1 MDSKITNSFSRFCNI
16 AVIMSIPK
24 TILLLI
30 LFQTGHE
37 TLFAQK
43 IIDSVSVC
51 EYPVRAGVIYLTAV
65 GTAIHCGEPGV
76 AILTNSDSV
85 FCAGNGLIIG
95 IHSYGDGCAIVIRT
109 EKDDYVSYS
118 NLKSSG
124 LCRGDVVQKGTFL
137 GFAGISDNERSRQVN
152 VMILDKNAKYF
163 SIKKLLERIRCN
175 ASCEEPKGYIL

>member
-1 MDSKITNSFSRFCNI
+1 MR
-16 AVIMSIPK
+16 IPK
-24 TILLLI
+24 TVLLLI
-30 LFQTGHE
+30 LFQIGHE

-43 IIDSVSVC
+43 IIDSIRVC
-51 EYPVRAGVIYLTAV
+51 EYPVREGIIYLTEQ
-65 GTAIHCGEPGV
+65 GTKIGCGEPGV

-95 IHSYGDGCAIVIRT
+95 IHSYGDGCAIIIRT

-118 NLKSSG
+118 NLKTSG

-137 GFAGISDNERSRQVN
+137 GFAGISDDDRCRQVN
-152 VMILDKNAKYF
+152 VMMLHKNAKYF
-163 SIKKLLERIRCN
+163 SIKKLLERFRCN